1 MPRKPRKLSS
11 TGIYHIMT
19 RGIDRMAIFHDD
31 EDREKYLEILAACL
45 PGEPSWGTVLS
56 ESSWGTVLSVTP
68 KVGPKNCPRS
78 DLSSSAL
85 EDGSLV
91 PASRDKG
98 SRPQVQADRP
108 QVQAILYQYCLMD
121 NHVHLLLKTGS
132 ESLSHLMK
140 RIGVR
145 YAAYFKWKYH
155 RTGHLFQDRFRS
167 EPVEDD
173 SYLLAVYRYIVLNP
187 VKAGLC
193 EKPGAY
199 PWCGFQEP
207 WGSDLPAA
215 ALEDGSLVPASCDKG
230 DRPQAHDTLS
240 PESSWGTV
248 LSVTPEVGLKNCP
261 RSDLTSFALEDGSLV
276 PASRDKGS
284 RPQVQAVASNLL
296 HPLPV
301 NVTRE
306 QLWDYILADAPEI
319 HPFAER
325 VLDGEAEALLLQ
337 YSGLNTALD
346 VPRLTRQQ
354 QLALFYN
361 LQEEGVSIQQMAR
374 LTGIAKTNIARW
386 LS

>member
-1 MPRKPRKLSS
+1 M
-11 TGIYHIMT
+11 
-19 RGIDRMAIFHDD
+19 
-31 EDREKYLEILAACL
+31 
-45 PGEPSWGTVLS
+45 
-56 ESSWGTVLSVTP
+56 
-68 KVGPKNCPRS
+68 GPKNCPRS
-78 DLSSSAL
+78 DLTSSAL

-98 SRPQVQADRP
+98 SRPQVQASCDKGDRP
-108 QVQAILYQYCLMD
+108 QVPAILYQYCLMD

-248 LSVTPEVGLKNCP
+248 LSVTPEAGLKNRP
-261 RSDLTSFALEDGSLV
+261 RSDLIASALE
-276 PASRDKGS
+276 
-284 RPQVQAVASNLL
+284 LL